1 MKLKCITIDDEPL
14 ALEKIRNYIERIPYL
29 ELLQEFDNAVEA
41 LNFLKDHQVDLM
53 FLDIQMEELTGIQ
66 MLEVMTHQPKVIF
79 TTAYSQYAIKSYE
92 LDVCDYLLKPISFQR
107 FLNACEKASHQIN
120 PQMPVKI
127 SNPSNSNENH
137 DKFIFV
143 KNGQVVQKLDLEDI
157 YFIEGMKDYVRIW
170 KKDEKIMTLLTFK
183 KLQEILPEAKFIRIH
198 KSYIVALDKIE
209 LIDRNHIIILK
220 ERIPV
225 GRNFQKEF
233 FKIIERKRIN

>member
-1 MKLKCITIDDEPL
+1 MKLRCITIDDEPL
-14 ALEKIRNYIERIPYL
+14 ALDKIRNYIQRIPYL
-29 ELLQEFDNAVEA
+29 ELLQEFDNAVDG
-41 LNFLKDHQVDLM
+41 LNFLKDHRVDLM

-107 FLNACEKASHQIN
+107 FLNACEKASQHIN
-120 PQMPVKI
+120 PQSPTLQI
-127 SNPSNSNENH
+127 SSPKSTEKQ
-137 DKFIFV
+137 DGYIFV
-143 KNGQVVQKLDLEDI
+143 KNGSIVQKLDLNDI

-170 KKDEKIMTLLTFK
+170 KKEEKIMTLLTFK
-183 KLQEILPEAKFIRIH
+183 KLLEILPDHNFLRIH

-209 LIDRNHIIILK
+209 LIDRNHIQILE
-220 ERIPV
+220 ERLPI

-233 FKIIERKRIN
+233 FNIIEKKRVN